1 MCPARAPA
9 RAWETWTPDRVREVT
24 DAQDPAVR
32 VWHEV
37 QGGPAGDRVTFTETF
52 DSAGWDRPRVSRA
65 TLRFL
70 GAGALSASLAEAGRG
85 GGSSTATGSAGS

>member
-1 MCPARAPA
+1 M
-9 RAWETWTPDRVREVT
+9 
-24 DAQDPAVR
+24 
-32 VWHEV
+32 
-37 QGGPAGDRVTFTETF
+37 TFTETF

-65 TLRFL
+65 ALRFL